1 MMRNGLIVIGFAIL
15 IVALVVGGPLATIWA
30 VNELGQYL
38 WPQRVVPYTFYTWV
52 AVLVI
57 GAFLK
62 GSVTYKK

>member
-1 MMRNGLIVIGFAIL
+1 MRNMFLIVGFALL
-15 IVALVVGGPLATIWA
+15 IIALVVGGPLATIWA

-38 WPQRVVPYTFYTWV
+38 WPQRVVPYTFWTWV

-57 GAFLK
+57 GAFFK

>member
-1 MMRNGLIVIGFAIL
+1 MRNMFLVVGFVVLII
-15 IVALVVGGPLATIWA
+15 ALVVLGPLATIWA
-30 VNELGQYL
+30 LNVLFPIL
-38 WPQRVVPYTFYTWV
+38 AIPYSWQTWL

>member
-1 MMRNGLIVIGFAIL
+1 MRNMFLIVGFAVQI
-15 IVALVVGGPLATIWA
+15 IALVVIGPLATIWA
-30 VNELGQYL
+30 FNTLFPIL
-38 WPQRVVPYTFYTWV
+38 AIPYSWQTWL

>member
-1 MMRNGLIVIGFAIL
+1 MRNMFLIVGFALL
-15 IVALVVGGPLATIWA
+15 IIALVVGGPLATIWA

-38 WPQRVVPYTFYTWV
+38 WPQRVVPYTFWTWV